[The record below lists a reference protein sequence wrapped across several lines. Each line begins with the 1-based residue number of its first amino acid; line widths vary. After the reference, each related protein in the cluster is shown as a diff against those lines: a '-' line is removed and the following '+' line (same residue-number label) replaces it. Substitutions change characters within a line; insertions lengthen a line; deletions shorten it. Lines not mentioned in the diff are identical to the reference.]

1 MVRLFHREY
10 ECYLSAEGSFAE
22 HPPVVED
29 GECHIHVHTDHT
41 HTPPMQFTAASVTV
55 TVGV

>member
-22 HPPVVED
+22 SSPIIED
-29 GECHIHVHTDHT
+29 GKLASHITHPHII
-41 HTPPMQFTAASVTV
+41 HTPHSALSQASQ
-55 TVGV
+55 

>member
-22 HPPVVED
+22 QPPVVED
-29 GECHIHVHTDHT
+29 GECHTTHSPHTLST
-41 HTPPMQFTAASVTV
+41 HSHSALPETSQ
-55 TVGV
+55 